1 MGREP
6 YEPHSSKTVRFSRTG
21 ESRPFLKHDP
31 SGARRTSSD
40 SISDEDAATVIKA
53 NCVFRGNGSAR
64 SLNKL
69 VLFLPSIYIGATV
82 GQSNQQNEI
91 A

>member
-6 YEPHSSKTVRFSRTG
+6 YEPHSSHKRFDSR
-21 ESRPFLKHDP
+21 EPVSLDRFLNMIPLEHAELPLIRFQMRMRPRSLRLIVSF
-31 SGARRTSSD
+31 
-40 SISDEDAATVIKA
+40 V
-53 NCVFRGNGSAR
+53 NGSAR

-82 GQSNQQNEI
+82 GQNNQQNEI

>member
-1 MGREP
+1 MSSTAARRFNSHEP
-6 YEPHSSKTVRFSRTG
+6 VSLD
-21 ESRPFLKHDP
+21 PFLKRDP

-40 SISDEDAATVIKA
+40 SISDEDTTVIKA
-53 NCVFRGNGSAR
+53 NCVFRGNDSAR

-69 VLFLPSIYIGATV
+69 VLFMPSVYIRATV
-82 GQSNQQNEI
+82 GQNNQQNEM

>member
-1 MGREP
+1 MSSTAARQFDSHEP
-6 YEPHSSKTVRFSRTG
+6 VSLD
-21 ESRPFLKHDP
+21 PFLKRDP
-31 SGARRTSSD
+31 SGVRRTSSD

-53 NCVFRGNGSAR
+53 NCVFRGNDSAR

-82 GQSNQQNEI
+82 GKNNQQNEI